1 MTVRQVEAAVLTAV
15 LLAACGGSSST
26 TGGPGTV
33 PTPKSGPDAPAGPS
47 PTVPGRGQA
56 VTYEP
61 VRSAAYRL
69 ERHDSLT
76 LQYPG
81 GATQEQV
88 RDRVAFLHV
97 GVAEP
102 GTEGVYQVTIVL
114 DSLRA
119 LENGEP
125 ASPDSIAAAR
135 GTRWTGS
142 LTSSGGLSQL
152 TPDRKGTL
160 LDELTGRLRLLFP
173 ALPAGGVRE
182 GMEWSDT
189 TEYTLTADA
198 FPGSERAITT
208 YRAAGG
214 SSAGGEKTIVLT
226 STGSYERSGKR
237 AQADQELEMQ
247 ATGTRRGV
255 HQLGR
260 NGVLVSAQGNDVG
273 DMTITVP
280 SVGQTV
286 PVKQAGSYSITS
298 AAAP

>member
-1 MTVRQVEAAVLTAV
+1 MTVRRLDAAVLMAV
-15 LLAACGGSSST
+15 LLAACGGSSTT
-26 TGGPGTV
+26 TGGPSTA
-33 PTPKSGPDAPAGPS
+33 PTPKPGPAAPPGPS
-47 PTVPGRGQA
+47 PTVPGRGPA

-97 GVAEP
+97 GVAES
-102 GTEGVYQVTIVL
+102 GTEGVYQVTILL

-125 ASPDSIAAAR
+125 AAPDSIAAAR

-152 TPDRKGTL
+152 TPDRQGTL
-160 LDELTGRLRLLFP
+160 PDELTGRLRLLFP
-173 ALPAGGVRE
+173 ALPTGGVRE

-208 YRAAGG
+208 YHATEG
-214 SSAGGEKTIVLT
+214 SAGGEKTIVLT